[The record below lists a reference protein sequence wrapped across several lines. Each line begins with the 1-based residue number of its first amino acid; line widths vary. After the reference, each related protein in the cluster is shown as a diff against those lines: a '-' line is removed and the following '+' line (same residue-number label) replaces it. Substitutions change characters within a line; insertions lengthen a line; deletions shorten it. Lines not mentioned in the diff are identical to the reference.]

1 MICDVL
7 STSDPHKEKVEV
19 ALCTASTFSFMVF
32 LTDRTNYQTNHEAK
46 LQSRSLT
53 G

>member
-7 STSDPHKEKVEV
+7 STSDPHKEKVEAV
-19 ALCTASTFSFMVF
+19 QSNTSTFSFMVF